1 MLSDLFSISL
11 LVLVLVVSHVIPF
24 CLAEGQLADDV
35 VEWVRSQKGYFSD
48 KLEIRRMDAS
58 DPKSPF
64 GIFAEEDLDAGETIM
79 QIPRECY
86 IYIFDDTRG
95 THKNDSMDATTTE
108 YNANLC
114 RLAQRTMKEMKLD
127 DKSMYAP
134 YVRYLNNQSRRQL
147 PATWSEKSKALLR
160 DLFPPDDDGVD
171 WIDFDFKGGCF
182 EFNDP
187 FEEHVVALIKQR
199 GYDTALI
206 PLWDMVNHDNG
217 KINTDNTSMYDKD
230 GIRVWSSN
238 EIKKGEEI
246 FASYDKCMDCSDI
259 STYWGTKEILRD
271 FGFVEPYPRRVIY
284 YDEDIWFEVWEG
296 AGGEKEV
303 RWDDYGIDKDSEEY
317 DADGDFDGSPGRSGV
332 NFLRKELKRIDGMP
346 PHDEDKCSA
355 DVPLFECSMI
365 LQYKSA
371 VTEALSLAVDN
382 AESMLARNEE
392 L

>member
-1 MLSDLFSISL
+1 
-11 LVLVLVVSHVIPF
+11 VI
-24 CLAEGQLADDV
+24 
-35 VEWVRSQKGYFSD
+35 EWVRSQKGYFSD

-64 GIFAEEDLDAGETIM
+64 GIFAEEDLQAGETIM
-79 QIPRECY
+79 QIPRQCY
-86 IYIFDDTRG
+86 IHIFDDARDAK
-95 THKNDSMDATTTE
+95 KNGSMDVTLTE
-108 YNANLC
+108 YNDSLC
-114 RLAQRTMKEMKLD
+114 RLAQRTMKEMKLG
-127 DKSMYAP
+127 DKSTYAP
-134 YVRYLNNQSRRQL
+134 YVRYLNNQSRSQL
-147 PATWSEKSKALLR
+147 PATWSEKSKVLLR
-160 DLFPPDDDGVD
+160 GLFPPDDDGVD

-217 KINTDNTSMYDKD
+217 KINTDNTSIYDKD
-230 GIRVWSSN
+230 GIRVISSRA
-238 EIKKGEEI
+238 IKKSEEI
-246 FASYDKCMDCSDI
+246 FASYDKCLDCSDL
-259 STYWGTKEILRD
+259 STYWGTNEILRD
-271 FGFVEPYPRRVIY
+271 FGFVESYPRRVIY
-284 YDEDIWFEVWEG
+284 YDEGIWFEVWEG
-296 AGGEKEV
+296 AGGEKEI

-317 DADGDFDGSPGRSGV
+317 DADEDFDGSPGRSGV

-346 PHDEDKCSA
+346 PHDEDNCSA
-355 DVPLFECSMI
+355 DVPLSECSMI

-371 VTEALSLAVDN
+371 VTEALSLAIDN